1 MAQRQDHA
9 DEGERQG
16 LQWSRRAALSALLAS
31 AAAPGAMPLLAAPGA
46 PNKVRNAFDAM
57 EQASRSSAGAA
68 PVVVAPGQRWN
79 GIAGSGY
86 AEPPQDPARI
96 TAKPALRLLVP
107 PHQVYTDSL
116 IIGVMAG
123 ANDRGDCLTNLGLKA
138 VEAHCEGAVAVIAA
152 PTLRR
157 YIDVNGREQTAF
169 GWWADLRNDGRQR
182 AESLQGGVD
191 IYFKAIPRDPSMQA
205 RVIGPYRFHPRRT
218 LYDVELTVAPS
229 RKAIPGSRY
238 ASLRD
243 AADYIRKGGY
253 QFAHITLVE
262 RGVHEWAA
270 LDATC
275 HTLGYT
281 VVDAS
286 VAATIGRASL
296 PSGQRGFDGASLVRP
311 RLEPICFR
319 GGNLTLDLRNVFQIY
334 HERPD
339 NRQHWL
345 DGCVLTNSDPAGR
358 GALWR
363 KSVRPVAQ
371 VVRDWPYFT
380 EVSASRVL
388 NAMVQSSLARCC
400 VLQQGGWDVFTE
412 SLCVYGNRVDDW
424 DSSEDWTLYRPA
436 FTASYRGAGRATLE
450 CSGLNMARK
459 RVFTARIDG
468 SPVGTFVTG
477 NGDDTFG
484 AGEAYNFAGVVAWLN
499 GLAGWSAR
507 LIDDRYLAASCQA
520 EGTIGPWGP
529 VAVGSAP
536 LSVCSYFDIH
546 SDFYQKNDTGVLKE
560 NVVIMDN
567 VGTDL
572 VTQDLFFK
580 GSGGCADFFAVNNRF
595 ANKDRSGRS
604 NNHRHIA
611 SQLTNGQSHV
621 VVAYNVLVRQSI
633 VIRGDLGST
642 ELDDYCL
649 IANNLTRGVSWRG
662 TPRGRGVLR
671 DNAPPKADE
680 EL

>member
-1 MAQRQDHA
+1 M
-9 DEGERQG
+9 
-16 LQWSRRAALSALLAS
+16 
-31 AAAPGAMPLLAAPGA
+31 PGALPLLAAPRETS
-46 PNKVRNAFDAM
+46 KVRNAFDAM
-57 EQASRSSAGAA
+57 ELASLSSAPAA
-68 PVVVAPGQRWN
+68 PVVIAPGKRWN

-86 AEPPQDPARI
+86 ADLPQDPVRI

-116 IIGVMAG
+116 VIGVAAG
-123 ANDRGDCLTNLGLKA
+123 ANDRGDCLANLGLKA
-138 VEAHCEGAVAVIAA
+138 VEVHCEGSVAVIPA
-152 PTLRR
+152 PTLRH
-157 YIDVNGREQTAF
+157 YTDVNGRQQTAF

-205 RVIGPYRFHPRRT
+205 RVMGPYRFHPRRT
-218 LYDVELTVAPS
+218 LYDIELTVAPS
-229 RKAIPGSRY
+229 SRAIPGSRY
-238 ASLRD
+238 PSLRD

-253 QFAHITLVE
+253 QFAHITLAE
-262 RGVHEWAA
+262 RGVHEWAS

-281 VVDAS
+281 VVEAS

-296 PSGQRGFDGASLVRP
+296 PSGQRGYDGASLVRP

-319 GGNLTLDLRNVFQIY
+319 GGNLTLDLRNVFQFY

-345 DGCVLTNSDPAGR
+345 DGCVLTSTDPAGR

-363 KSVRPVAQ
+363 KGLRPIAQ

-380 EVSASRVL
+380 EVSVSRVL

-400 VLQQGGWDVFTE
+400 ILQQGAWDVFTE

-424 DSSEDWTLYRPA
+424 DSSEDWTVYRPA
-436 FTASYRGAGRATLE
+436 FTASYRGTGRATLE
-450 CSGLNMARK
+450 CSGSNLARK
-459 RVFTARIDG
+459 RVITARIDG
-468 SPVGTFVTG
+468 SPVGSFVTG
-477 NGDDTFG
+477 NGDDVYG
-484 AGEAYNFAGVVAWLN
+484 AGDSYTFAGVVAWLN

-507 LIDDRYLAASCQA
+507 LIDDRFLAASCQA
-520 EGTIGPWGP
+520 EGTIGQWGP
-529 VAVGSAP
+529 TPVEREP
-536 LSVCSYFDIH
+536 LTIYSYFDIH
-546 SDFYQKNDTGVLKE
+546 SDFYQKNDTGLLKE

-567 VGTDL
+567 TGTGL

-580 GSGGCADFFAVNNRF
+580 GSGGCADFLAINNRF

-621 VVAYNVLVRQSI
+621 VIAYNVLIRQSI

-649 IANNLTRGVSWRG
+649 IADNLTRDISWRG
-662 TPRGRGVLR
+662 TPRGRGTIR
-671 DNAPPKADE
+671 ANAAPGKDE